1 MQSFGLSL
9 ENILPKKA
17 TLDIPF
23 STKKAK
29 RQNVMDSL
37 PFNVCKALSSWS
49 QTKNKVVVLDR
60 TDYDQGILKI
70 IGDTSKFRPLKEE
83 TVVLRRYDN
92 FFSSTELMK

>member
-1 MQSFGLSL
+1 MFVKHCHP
-9 ENILPKKA
+9 EA
-17 TLDIPF
+17 
-23 STKKAK
+23 
-29 RQNVMDSL
+29 RQR
-37 PFNVCKALSSWS
+37 
-49 QTKNKVVVLDR
+49 NKVVVLDR